1 VETGIN
7 LEIKLFAGL
16 REGIGSPILHVSCNP
31 RTSAGELKDL
41 VAALCPEWKDLVR
54 SSRVAVDRTFI
65 DDARCLELRTDQPVE
80 IALIPPVSG
89 G

>member
-1 VETGIN
+1 MGTEIN

-16 REGIGSPILHVSCNP
+16 RERIGSPTLHVHCNP
-31 RTSAGELKDL
+31 RTSAGDLKDL
-41 VAALCPEWKDLVR
+41 IAAICPDSKDLVR
-54 SSRVAVDRTFI
+54 SSRVAVDRTFV
-65 DDARCLELRTDQPVE
+65 DDARCLELSADQPVE